1 MARAGGGRAGRGPAK
16 GRRAAPRAPR
26 QERGRRRVEAILD
39 AAAALIWEHGVGG
52 LTVHG
57 IARRAGTSIGS
68 MYHFFP
74 DLDAVV
80 AGLAERDVRSFEPVI
95 AALAARPARE
105 WALLSAAAAA
115 DAIVTPIY
123 SFLKVHPHTLLLLAT
138 PRAGARFHKR
148 REEMRTAGLD
158 LVERIFAARLP
169 VVRPPVRRARAAV
182 IVGTIE
188 GVLTLV
194 NRARVDPGKASDE
207 LKRAVTAYLEAMEG
221 TR

>member
-1 MARAGGGRAGRGPAK
+1 MARRGRRPAK

-39 AAAALIWEHGVGG
+39 AAAALIGEHGVGG

-74 DLDAVV
+74 DLDAVI
-80 AGLAERDVRSFEPVI
+80 AGLADRDVRAFEPVI

-105 WALLSAAAAA
+105 WARLSAAAAA

-123 SFLKVHPHTLLLLAT
+123 SFLKVHRHTLLLLAT
-138 PRAGARFHKR
+138 PRAGLRFHKR
-148 REEMRTAGLD
+148 REELRTGGLD
-158 LVERIFAARLP
+158 LVERILAARRP
-169 VVRPPVRRARAAV
+169 AVRPPVRRARAAV
-182 IVGTIE
+182 MVGTIE
-188 GVLTLV
+188 GVLTLL
-194 NRARVDPGKASDE
+194 NRSPVDPGRASDE
-207 LKRAVTAYLEAMEG
+207 LKRAVGAYLEAGER